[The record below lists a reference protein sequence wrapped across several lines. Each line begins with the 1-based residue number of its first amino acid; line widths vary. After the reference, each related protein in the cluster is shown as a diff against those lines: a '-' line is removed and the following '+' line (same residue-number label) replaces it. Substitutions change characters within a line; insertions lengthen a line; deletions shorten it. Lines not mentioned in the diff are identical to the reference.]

1 MRQQYALAAK
11 KAIGMQGS
19 TGWSTADRLREE
31 IYLAPHA
38 SILGHPNTRK
48 VSLNQS
54 ECSRRLPRY

>member
-31 IYLAPHA
+31 IYLAPHVEYCIHFGA
-38 SILGHPNTRK
+38 PQYKKGITNP
-48 VSLNQS
+48 
-54 ECSRRLPRY
+54 E